1 MLYNCTCITNGIF
14 LVYPDLATTP
24 TKICS
29 ILLIL
34 VRACATK
41 RVIVIGLCVSRSVGE
56 CVCPH
61 VFSRTV
67 AVVDT
72 KRGYVGMCNGRS
84 AQI

>member
-24 TKICS
+24 TK
-29 ILLIL
+29 L